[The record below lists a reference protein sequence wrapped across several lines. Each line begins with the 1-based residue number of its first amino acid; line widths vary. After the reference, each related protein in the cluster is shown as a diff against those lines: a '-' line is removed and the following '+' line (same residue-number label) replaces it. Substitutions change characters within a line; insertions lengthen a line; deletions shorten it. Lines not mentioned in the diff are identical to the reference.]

1 MIFINMAAR
10 EDVVPEDVLKQF
22 QKLMN
27 RKEKQIKQKRYSWK
41 FEGKWLRAGH
51 CHYSFP
57 PNDESRIWET
67 VERTTR
73 EGSTDAV
80 DIIGKC
86 NNISHYILYYYSAT
100 NKETGMILLV
110 AVYRPPVDKWV
121 CLIMLP

>member
-1 MIFINMAAR
+1 MIFVNMAAR
-10 EDVVPEDVLKQF
+10 EEVVSEDVLKQF

-51 CHYSFP
+51 CHYSFL

-86 NNISHYILYYYSAT
+86 NNVSHYIL
-100 NKETGMILLV
+100 
-110 AVYRPPVDKWV
+110 
-121 CLIMLP
+121 